1 MNIVTQNNLNERE
14 VFGNALN
21 ALQYAFIDT
30 PGFDAG
36 NYKLTQSYLRCE
48 QPQVAGVTSYKFPV
62 LVTEVNPQLF
72 PTEKRLNLQ
81 DSFVISSIGI
91 FIAAPTGAAD
101 SAFIPM
107 TYPNPLTFTTT
118 TARDAQTIYNGSL
131 EIKVNNNV
139 LVPDWDVWR
148 HYNRPQTQSVA
159 VAPAAA
165 DEISGLDAF
174 FPMEPNV
181 VLVGAK
187 NNKVS
192 INLPA
197 GAATVLANSRIVM
210 ILRGILAQNT
220 TVVA

>member
-14 VFGNALN
+14 VFGNAVN
-21 ALQYAFIDT
+21 ALQFAFQDT

-36 NYKLTQSYLRCE
+36 AYKLTQSYLRCE
-48 QPQVAGVTSYKFPV
+48 QPLVVGATSYKFPV
-62 LVTEVNPQLF
+62 LVTEVNPTLF

-91 FIAAPTGAAD
+91 FLAAPTGATD
-101 SAFIPM
+101 GAFIPM
-107 TYPNPLTFTTT
+107 SYPNPLTFTTT

-148 HYNRPQTQSVA
+148 HYDRPQTQSVA

-165 DEISGLDAF
+165 DEISGLTGF

-187 NNKVS
+187 NNKIS

-197 GAATVLANSRIVM
+197 GVATIIANTRVVI
-210 ILRGILAQNT
+210 IYRGILAQNT